1 LRFGGAN
8 RKIAAGF
15 VFWALLKTDPD
26 FPVNLF
32 DAIEKHPRPWI
43 LAEAL
48 VALAV
53 IALLDIITTWQ
64 FSMFVFYCIPV
75 FVVALRFPR
84 RVGIGFVIFAALL
97 AMAANYDTVQF
108 LGLGGFAWSAV
119 NRLIGF
125 LFAAAC
131 GISIREVHKETAR
144 RLESMGRARELEREI
159 VRAGEREQ
167 MRIGHDLHDGLCQTL
182 AALDCASQCLKLH
195 LEAECSP
202 RANLAAEIKKGLSNA
217 TLEARNLARGIYPAS
232 LAADGLIHA
241 LHDLVMTTN
250 ALCNGLIAFE
260 SGEDIVIK
268 DSELALHLYRIT
280 QEAMSN
286 ALRHANA
293 TRVQVRIIQDNAQL
307 RITVA
312 DDGCGSALQGRSNGM
327 GLSTLRYRAK
337 LIGADLKIETRPSGG
352 TTVHCSLPL
361 QARAS

>member
-84 RVGIGFVIFAALL
+84 RVGIGFVIFAALV
-97 AMAANYDTVQF
+97 AMAANYDTVQY

-144 RLESMGRARELEREI
+144 RLESMGRARELERVMI
-159 VRAGEREQ
+159 CTTAYARPWLHWIARRSVSKSIWKRNVRLGPIWQRKLKRDFPMRLLRRATWPVESIQHLLRQ
-167 MRIGHDLHDGLCQTL
+167 M
-182 AALDCASQCLKLH
+182 A
-195 LEAECSP
+195 
-202 RANLAAEIKKGLSNA
+202 
-217 TLEARNLARGIYPAS
+217 
-232 LAADGLIHA
+232 
-241 LHDLVMTTN
+241 
-250 ALCNGLIAFE
+250 
-260 SGEDIVIK
+260 
-268 DSELALHLYRIT
+268 
-280 QEAMSN
+280 
-286 ALRHANA
+286 
-293 TRVQVRIIQDNAQL
+293 
-307 RITVA
+307 
-312 DDGCGSALQGRSNGM
+312 
-327 GLSTLRYRAK
+327 
-337 LIGADLKIETRPSGG
+337 
-352 TTVHCSLPL
+352 
-361 QARAS
+361 